1 MSVCVSVMSV
11 FMWGVYT
18 CVESEEVKACCLPW
32 LLLLL
37 LGKGFPLMV
46 ELMGVTGGSSPTL
59 HFPNNHSELN
69 INYLLLSSDL
79 DSGLLTHPIGALL
92 AETTPQSLLH
102 F

>member
-1 MSVCVSVMSV
+1 MHVCVCDVSIYVGCIHLC
-11 FMWGVYT
+11 GVRRGQ
-18 CVESEEVKACCLPW
+18 S
-32 LLLLL
+32 LLSSLVALFLLL

-69 INYLLLSSDL
+69 YILLSFDL